1 MTLDKPVENEETSL
15 ESGLEQPNTDDLKIG
30 SKLEKKNEKGLSKED
45 FYKILDIFDKRLGTK
60 KDEEKKDDDDIEEA
74 KHWAMNQKQSLAR
87 NKPASN

>member
-1 MTLDKPVENEETSL
+1 M
-15 ESGLEQPNTDDLKIG
+15 
-30 SKLEKKNEKGLSKED
+30 KKENEKGLSKED

-60 KDEEKKDDDDIEEA
+60 KDEEKKDVEKKDDDDIEEA